1 MSLRF
6 VTVPGDAYC
15 TLSRREHRRYHWAVS
30 STLHAALHPADFPA
44 VDLTLA
50 RRLERVEAM
59 ANAASVDARRELQ
72 PDAGAE
78 WIDVAGVYA
87 MCDGPDSPLTQTFG
101 LGLFEPCGVHEV
113 ERIEEFFTQRG
124 APTSHEVC
132 AFAAPSA
139 LSLLSARGYTPIEA
153 SVVLVRPTST
163 TAADESGTITVR
175 PIEVEEAP
183 LWCRIAG
190 EGWGSESA
198 ELGAFVESFGAVV
211 ARARGVTCFLAERDG
226 APVAAA
232 ALNVN
237 NGVALFAGATTI
249 PAARRQGAQRALFQ
263 ARLAFAAARDI
274 PLAMVVTQPGSA
286 SQRNAERQGFRPVY
300 TRAKW
305 LRAADATRVS

>member
-1 MSLRF
+1 M
-6 VTVPGDAYC
+6 T
-15 TLSRREHRRYHWAVS
+15 
-30 STLHAALHPADFPA
+30 A

-50 RRLERVEAM
+50 RRLERAEAM

-72 PDAGAE
+72 PDVGAE

-87 MCDGPDSPLTQTFG
+87 MFDGPDSPLTQTFG
-101 LGLFEPCGVHEV
+101 LGIFEPCGEREL
-113 ERIEEFFTQRG
+113 ERIEQFFTQRG

-132 AFAAPSA
+132 AFAAPA
-139 LSLLSARGYTPIEA
+139 VMSLLSERGYTPIEA
-153 SVVLVRPTST
+153 SVVLVRPTSA
-163 TAADESGTITVR
+163 TAGGESGLITVR
-175 PIEVEEAP
+175 AIGVDEAP
-183 LWCRIAG
+183 AWCRVAG
-190 EGWGSESA
+190 QGWGSESA

-211 ARARGVTCFLAERDG
+211 TRARGVTCFLAELDG

-237 NGVALFAGATTI
+237 NGVALLAGATTI
-249 PAARRQGAQRALFQ
+249 PSARRQGAQRALLR

-305 LRAADATRVS
+305 LRRADATRVS